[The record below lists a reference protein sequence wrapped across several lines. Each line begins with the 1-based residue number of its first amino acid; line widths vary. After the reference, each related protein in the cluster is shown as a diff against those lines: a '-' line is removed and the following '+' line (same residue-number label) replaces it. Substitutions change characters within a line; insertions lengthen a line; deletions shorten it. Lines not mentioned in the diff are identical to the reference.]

1 MVFDI
6 NISLDG
12 IIRKLSTEEKKNK
25 AGNYKHSNINH
36 LNQSIEGKKGKEVNI
51 ASITCETIYPTKFV

>member
-36 LNQSIEGKKGKEVNI
+36 LNQSIEGKKGKE
-51 ASITCETIYPTKFV
+51 

>member
-1 MVFDI
+1 MSKGKKYKYIVFDI

-12 IIRKLSTEEKKNK
+12 IIRKLSTEEKNK

-36 LNQSIEGKKGKEVNI
+36 LNQSI
-51 ASITCETIYPTKFV
+51 